1 MGHSKVQEKDKDKEG
16 NQKHR
21 PSFPLFSGKDIQWWL
36 YRVEQILDYFNYQ
49 EDQRVKM
56 VAMYLEKGALG

>member
-16 NQKHR
+16 NQKRR